1 MTGRKLYAE
10 IHVLDVPYG
19 ADIPYTYSV
28 PEELSESIHCGSL
41 AVVPFGQ
48 GNRFK
53 LGLVTALSDS
63 TVLKRIKPLY
73 GLPLGEFSLGE
84 DLSALCL
91 FMKETLFCTVGE
103 AVKAILPTGVGV
115 KSRVFY
121 KALEYDSSQTKLS
134 DGEIRL
140 VKFIREN
147 SPEYSEI
154 SEGFGSDAEASSMI
168 RRLISRRLIKSENEL
183 TFTVNTKVENCIV
196 PILEGEML
204 ENALSE
210 DSRDFTKLQ
219 KESLRIIAENPPMTR
234 SALHDNFG
242 VSTAVVSALIKKGAV
257 KACAEEVKRN
267 PYSSEKVDII
277 SSEIELS
284 AEQKNAFQAL
294 ARLYRTGCAN
304 AALLYGVTGS
314 GKTKV
319 IQRMTDE
326 VIKDGKDAIILIPEI
341 ALTPQTVRIFIMR
354 YGERVSVIHSGL
366 SAGERTDAWR
376 KIKSS
381 DGNIVIGTRSAV
393 FAPVK
398 RLGMIVLDE
407 EQESSFKSDMNPK
420 YHARDIARFR
430 CAHSNAL
437 MVLSSATPSLESYK
451 KAEDGKYSLIRL
463 TERYGDAAL
472 PTVTVSDLREN
483 PKEAVGE
490 NGKNRLIGDELFGK
504 LGDRLA
510 KKEQS
515 VLFLNKRGY
524 NSLVAC
530 RVCGYTAECPN
541 CSVSLTYHKYGYDVG
556 GRLVCHYCGY
566 TMPIPTKCPEC
577 SSEHI
582 GFIGTGIQMLEEEL
596 HERLPDAAVLRMDFD
611 TTSGKFAHDRIL
623 DTFRNGGADILIGTQ
638 MVAKGHDFGRV
649 SLVGVVLADAMLYL
663 GDFRASE
670 RTFSLLTQVI
680 GRAGRADIPGEAVI
694 QTYSPDNEVLRLA
707 ASQDYDAF
715 YKGENELRRATE
727 FPPYCDIVTVTF
739 TSDSE
744 GDVVNAAQAFGKDF
758 DMIAKSS
765 FKDVRMIVYGPFKAG
780 IYKLVGKYRMRY
792 IIKCRNNRRLRML
805 INKAYTEFHIK
816 SKGMVSI
823 SIDVNP
829 TSLM

>member
-1 MTGRKLYAE
+1 MPESRLYAG
-10 IHVLDVPYG
+10 IHILDVPYS
-19 ADIPYTYSV
+19 ADIPYSYSV
-28 PEELSESIHCGSL
+28 PEEFAGSIHCGSL

-53 LGLVTALSDS
+53 LGLVTSLADN
-63 TVLKRIKPLY
+63 TDAKRVKPIY

-84 DLSALCL
+84 NLTALCA
-91 FMKETLFCTVGE
+91 FMKDTLFCTVGE

-115 KSRVFY
+115 KSRTFY
-121 KALEYDSSQTKLS
+121 SLLPYDSSSKKLS
-134 DGEIRL
+134 DSELRL
-140 VKFIREN
+140 VGYIGEN
-147 SPEYSEI
+147 TPEYSDIASNFE
-154 SEGFGSDAEASSMI
+154 SDESASAAV
-168 RRLISRRLIKSENEL
+168 RRLISRKIIKANNEL
-183 TFTVNTKVENCIV
+183 SFTVNTKTENFIV
-196 PILEGEML
+196 PEFYGEELERILDE
-204 ENALSE
+204 SC
-210 DSRDFTKLQ
+210 RDYTKLQ
-219 KESLRIIAENPPMTR
+219 KESLKIISENPPMTR
-234 SALHDNFG
+234 SALSENFG
-242 VSTAVVSALIKKGAV
+242 ISAAVITALIKKGAV
-257 KACAEEVKRN
+257 KSCAEKVERN
-267 PYSSEKVDII
+267 PYSASDSGAAQE
-277 SSEIELS
+277 EITLSDEQQSAFRKLLGLYS
-284 AEQKNAFQAL
+284 AES
-294 ARLYRTGCAN
+294 AN

-319 IQRMTDE
+319 IQKMTDA
-326 VIKDGKDAIILIPEI
+326 VIADGKDAIILIPEI
-341 ALTPQTVRIFIMR
+341 ALTPQTVRIFIER
-354 YGERVSVIHSGL
+354 YGDRVSVIHSGL

-381 DGNIVIGTRSAV
+381 AGNIVIGTRSAV
-393 FAPVK
+393 FAPVPK
-398 RLGMIVLDE
+398 LGMIVLDE

-437 MVLSSATPSLESYK
+437 MVLSSATPSLESFK
-451 KAEDGKYSLIRL
+451 KAEDGRYNLIKL
-463 TERYGDAAL
+463 TERYGNAML
-472 PTVTVSDLREN
+472 PTVTVSDLRGTPHETD
-483 PKEAVGE
+483 EH
-490 NGKNRLIGDELFGK
+490 GKNRLIGDTLFGK
-504 LGDRLA
+504 LSERLA

-541 CSVSLTYHKYGYDVG
+541 CSVSLTYHKYGYDSG

-566 TMPIPTKCPEC
+566 VMPIPTKCPEC

-596 HERLPDAAVLRMDFD
+596 HERLPEARVLRMDLD
-611 TTSGKFAHDRIL
+611 TTSGKFGHDKIL
-623 DTFRNGGADILIGTQ
+623 DIFRNGGADILVGTQ

-694 QTYSPDNEVLRLA
+694 QTYSPDNEVLKLA
-707 ASQDYDAF
+707 ATQDYEAF

-744 GDVVNAAQAFGKDF
+744 SDVVNAAHAFGKDF
-758 DMIAKSS
+758 DMTAKTS
-765 FKDVRMIVYGPFKAG
+765 FSDVRMIVYGPFKAG

-792 IIKCRNNRRLRML
+792 IIKCRNTRRQRQL
-805 INKAYTEFHIK
+805 INKVYTDFYNK

-829 TSLM
+829 TALM